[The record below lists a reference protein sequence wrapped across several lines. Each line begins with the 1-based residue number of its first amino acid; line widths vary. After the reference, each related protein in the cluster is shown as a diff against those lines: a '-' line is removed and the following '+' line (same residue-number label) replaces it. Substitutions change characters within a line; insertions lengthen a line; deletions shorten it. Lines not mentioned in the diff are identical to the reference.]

1 MSKPEQDAK
10 KEVGAWERPRI
21 REGKQKMAGG
31 ISGINFLEGGGGRRE
46 APSYN
51 ASMEWGIS

>member
-31 ISGINFLEGGGGRRE
+31 IFGIHKFLGRRRRNEGGPT
-46 APSYN
+46 AT
-51 ASMEWGIS
+51 MEWGIS